1 MLGITF
7 YTRENKQEK
16 VVEVSE
22 EFYQLLIKSDFSK
35 IGKSEKKNM
44 TADEETVEVDVV
56 LLEGENRRKL
66 SDFFRNAIVEET
78 DNILSKLDK
87 LGDSPSGKE
96 YKNTFGNFSELRK
109 WQELRKCVENE
120 EFKYLDRTE

>member
-1 MLGITF
+1 MLDITF
-7 YTRENKQEK
+7 YTRESKEGQ

-44 TADEETVEVDVV
+44 TADEEPVEVDVV

-78 DNILSKLDK
+78 DNILSKLDE
-87 LGDSPSGKE
+87 LGDSPSSQE
-96 YKNTFGNFSELRK
+96 YKKTFGKFSELRK
-109 WQELRKCVENE
+109 LQELRKCVENE
-120 EFKYLDRTE
+120 EFKYLGRTE